1 MLKGGGGWE
10 DDDEDVADGG
20 RGVLEGLP
28 EDEATATAVPGAPTV
43 TAEDE
48 EDEGNV

>member
-28 EDEATATAVPGAPTV
+28 EAEATEATAPGGPTV
-43 TAEDE
+43 AAEED
-48 EDEGNV
+48 DEGNV